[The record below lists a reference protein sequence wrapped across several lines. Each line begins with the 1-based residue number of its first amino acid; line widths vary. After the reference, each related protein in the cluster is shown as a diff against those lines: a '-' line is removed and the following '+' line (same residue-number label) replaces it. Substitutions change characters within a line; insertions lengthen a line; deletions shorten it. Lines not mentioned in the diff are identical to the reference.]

1 MVHDVIVGAA
11 TVTVCTPTTP
21 STVACTSCAP
31 LDSAVITP
39 VALTAI
45 IEPRD
50 DQNTG
55 RPVTRPPDESRA
67 MAAAVMESPIAMDA
81 LGTVTLTDATD
92 DTTRI
97 VNVSRVPL
105 LPLAKIIAD
114 PMARPVTVP
123 LEFTEAML
131 GLLLDHL
138 MVRLRRSRLPTCRVK
153 RSPM

>member
-1 MVHDVIVGAA
+1 
-11 TVTVCTPTTP
+11 
-21 STVACTSCAP
+21 
-31 LDSAVITP
+31 
-39 VALTAI
+39 
-45 IEPRD
+45 
-50 DQNTG
+50 
-55 RPVTRPPDESRA
+55 

-105 LPLAKIIAD
+105 LPLAKIIAE

-153 RSPM
+153 LSPM